1 MECLLELLKMSIP
14 LIAVIFSWWLATKT
28 ANEKFEE
35 QIKKETYDNFY
46 SEILKACYELPSTD
60 LLDFMS
66 FYSYHRKDKIS
77 EIIIKNFSYVPP
89 DIVNYW
95 KKYNLA
101 LKFFEH
107 DYEKDVQ
114 AREVLSRFLILILT

>member
-114 AREVLSRFLILILT
+114 AR